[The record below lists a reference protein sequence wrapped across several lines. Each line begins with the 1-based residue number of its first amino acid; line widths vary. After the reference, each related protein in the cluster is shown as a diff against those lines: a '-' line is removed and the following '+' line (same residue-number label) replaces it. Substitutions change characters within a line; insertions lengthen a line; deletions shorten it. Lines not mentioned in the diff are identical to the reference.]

1 MKSDPLD
8 SFVMTIYQ
16 SEVAGHIEDK
26 RIEKKREIESQN
38 KKYIHRYENEAG
50 SLFKHMGK
58 LLRNS

>member
-1 MKSDPLD
+1 
-8 SFVMTIYQ
+8 MTIYQ

-26 RIEKKREIESQN
+26 RIEKKREFESQN